1 MIPEIFFFLLFIYF
15 YQTLNVISGD
25 IYADIDTRAIISANQ
40 FISQAKRT
48 ANDCVRLQAKHDGKM
63 AYLSIANVLGDTLS
77 WMCKEKL

>member
-1 MIPEIFFFLLFIYF
+1 M
-15 YQTLNVISGD
+15 ISGD

-77 WMCKEKL
+77 